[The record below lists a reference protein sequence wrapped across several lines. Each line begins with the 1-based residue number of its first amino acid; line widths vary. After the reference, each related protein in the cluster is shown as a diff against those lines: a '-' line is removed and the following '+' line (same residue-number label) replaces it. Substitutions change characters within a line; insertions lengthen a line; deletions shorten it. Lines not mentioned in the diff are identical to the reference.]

1 MIVRATVPAVIPLA
15 WLLFASGAASITIP
29 RVVVDPL
36 MDPSSTW
43 PSRAP
48 STLSSEPLKL
58 ALLHRLS
65 RTDLMT
71 AIFLVEYARGTN
83 DRQGH

>member
-1 MIVRATVPAVIPLA
+1 SWPPY
-15 WLLFASGAASITIP
+15 WLLSHWSGCSSRPSGAASDHYSTRRGGPTRWIP
-29 RVVVDPL
+29 P
-36 MDPSSTW
+36 STW

-65 RTDLMT
+65 RYRSL
-71 AIFLVEYARGTN
+71 
-83 DRQGH
+83 